1 MDWQRRPFAFPNFR
15 GRIPVPTTLP
25 GAALARGL
33 RWTREFALGSA
44 DLLFPPNCLLCQVA
58 RDRPHPDV
66 LICGECLTRLPRL
79 TPPICMTCCS
89 PIRGRGENQ
98 TTCSRCVRR
107 KYHFARAT
115 SFGLY
120 ERGLREA
127 VIRAKK
133 SREAPLAH
141 ALGKLLARHCR
152 QETEILTCDLVI
164 PMPTHWLRRWQRGG
178 NSAEILAAEVAASL
192 QLPVAVGVLR
202 FRRATRK
209 QGMLTPA
216 ERFRN
221 VRNAY
226 EIHRQG
232 PIAGAKVLLVDDVL
246 TTGATASE
254 VARVLRRAGAHSV
267 WVAVV
272 ARGVGKD

>member
-1 MDWQRRPFAFPNFR
+1 MDWQRWQCAFPDVRRLIPDPAAIRRSAWTR
-15 GRIPVPTTLP
+15 GM
-25 GAALARGL
+25 

-44 DLLFPPNCLLCQVA
+44 ELLFPPNCLLCQVP

-66 LICGECLTRLPRL
+66 LICGDCLARLPRL
-79 TPPICMTCCS
+79 APPICLRCCS
-89 PIRGRGENQ
+89 PIRGSHENQ
-98 TTCSRCVRR
+98 ATCSRCVRR
-107 KYHFARAT
+107 KYHFTRAT

-133 SREAPLAH
+133 NREAPLAH
-141 ALGKLLARHCR
+141 ALGKLLAKHCR
-152 QETEILTCDLVI
+152 HVAEIPTRDLVV
-164 PMPTHWLRRWQRGG
+164 PMPTHWVRRWQRGG
-178 NSAEILAAEVAASL
+178 NSAEILAAEVAAAL
-192 QLPVAVGVLR
+192 QLPVAPRLLR

-226 EIHRQG
+226 EFPGNR
-232 PIAGAKVLLVDDVL
+232 PIAGAHVLLVDDVL

-254 VARVLRRAGAHSV
+254 VARVLRHAGAKSI